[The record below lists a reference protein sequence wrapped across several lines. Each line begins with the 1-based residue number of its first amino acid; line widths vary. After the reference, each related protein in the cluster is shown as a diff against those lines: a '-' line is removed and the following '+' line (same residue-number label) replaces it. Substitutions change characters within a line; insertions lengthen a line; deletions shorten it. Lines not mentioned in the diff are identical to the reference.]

1 VERLRPAYRA
11 MLNLQGFVLI
21 WAYPFEPEAI

>member
-11 MLNLQGFVLI
+11 MLAEQGFAVI
-21 WAYPFEPEAI
+21 YYAWPFEPET